1 MEMPRTD
8 ATSIML
14 SISGSSRRDF
24 FAQRG
29 CEKSAESP
37 KRSDEKVK
45 RWAEYLWKIFEKG
58 EKVGDV
64 DKLSLQKLCKVQR
77 IGRRGL
83 EKPGVAKRK
92 KKRYNSLAIKNK
104 QIVNYLTI
112 IF

>member
-1 MEMPRTD
+1 M
-8 ATSIML
+8 
-14 SISGSSRRDF
+14 
-24 FAQRG
+24 
-29 CEKSAESP
+29 
-37 KRSDEKVK
+37 
-45 RWAEYLWKIFEKG
+45 
-58 EKVGDV
+58 GDV

-77 IGRRGL
+77 ISGEEL

>member
-1 MEMPRTD
+1 MK
-8 ATSIML
+8 I
-14 SISGSSRRDF
+14 
-24 FAQRG
+24 
-29 CEKSAESP
+29 
-37 KRSDEKVK
+37 
-45 RWAEYLWKIFEKG
+45 WAEYLWKIFEKG

-92 KKRYNSLAIKNK
+92 KKRYKSLAIKNK
-104 QIVNYLTI
+104 QIVSYLTI